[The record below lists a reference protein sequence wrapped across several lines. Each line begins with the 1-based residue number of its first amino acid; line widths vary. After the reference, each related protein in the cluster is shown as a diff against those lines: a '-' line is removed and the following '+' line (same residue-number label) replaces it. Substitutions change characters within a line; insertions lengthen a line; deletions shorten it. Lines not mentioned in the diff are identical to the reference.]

1 MGSQALSSK
10 SEAESESKPS
20 VGSNKNLERIA
31 IFVIAAVQFVNVVD
45 FMMVMPLGPDF
56 AKALG
61 IRVSHMGVLAGAYTL
76 AAAISGLLGSL
87 FLDRICR
94 RRALV
99 WSVVGLSLG
108 TAAGAFAVN
117 FHTLLW
123 ARVLA
128 GIFGGPTSSIGLAII
143 GDLVPHERRGAAIGK
158 VMIGFSA
165 ASIFGVPIGLE
176 VAALGGWNAPF
187 LMVGFIALIM
197 ALVARFFLP
206 PMTSN
211 MQHLKFGL
219 NHLPFASLARQ
230 STVWVSYL
238 TLFALMMSG
247 FLIFPNIAGYIQLN
261 LEFPRESMGSLYL
274 VGGVASLIVMTFC
287 GHLVDRF
294 GSVPWFLLGSLGF
307 FSALFM
313 GLYFYPTWLS
323 PYEMFIMFM
332 VFGTLRNISLQTLSS
347 KVPVPSERAGFMS
360 LQSCVQHAAMSAGGI
375 ASSRLLSTSPDGK
388 LDGMRDV
395 VLASS
400 CLLVLAAALII
411 LLSKKVRHR
420 EH

>member
-1 MGSQALSSK
+1 MAREAVKIIQSSDP
-10 SEAESESKPS
+10 SSAAIASK
-20 VGSNKNLERIA
+20 NIERVA

-76 AAAISGLLGSL
+76 AAAVSGLLGSL

-99 WSVVGLSLG
+99 WSVVGLAIG
-108 TAAGAFAVN
+108 TAAGAFAVD

-128 GIFGGPTSSIGLAII
+128 GVFGGPTSSIGLAII
-143 GDLVPHERRGAAIGK
+143 ADIVPHERRGAAIGK

-187 LMVGFIALIM
+187 LMVGVIALIM
-197 ALVARFFLP
+197 AMVARFSLP
-206 PMTSN
+206 PMTRDTLN
-211 MQHLKFGL
+211 IKFGL
-219 NHLPFASLARQ
+219 GQLPLASLARQ
-230 STVWVSYL
+230 GAVWLSYM
-238 TLFALMMSG
+238 TLFAMMMSG

-261 LEFPRESMGSLYL
+261 LGFPRDSMGSLYL
-274 VGGVASLIVMTFC
+274 VGGIASLIVMTFC
-287 GHLVDRF
+287 GNLVDRF
-294 GSVPWFLLGSLGF
+294 GSVPWFILGSMGF
-307 FSALFM
+307 FLALFM
-313 GLYFYPTWLS
+313 GLYLYPPLLS
-323 PYEMFIMFM
+323 PYSIFIMFM

-347 KVPVPSERAGFMS
+347 KVPLPSERAGFMS
-360 LQSCVQHAAMSAGGI
+360 LQSCVQHTAMSAGGI
-375 ASSRLLSTSPDGK
+375 ASSRFLSTSSDGK
-388 LDGMRDV
+388 LEGV
-395 VLASS
+395 ENIVIASTILVALAALLIIVLA
-400 CLLVLAAALII
+400 
-411 LLSKKVRHR
+411 KKVSHR